1 MTHAHYKLY
10 PKCLLM
16 WKSAGDKRQSFY
28 HFLFPKEHPEI
39 HEKHWQF
46 IINPTWHTPSLIQSP
61 SVFVCPTSSLWTWQ
75 LNPDMMTNSNNKCT
89 GGRLNAVA
97 TDGTVSYPGS
107 AEQNTLVSTHK
118 WFSRDHTQT
127 LNTVIH
133 FFRTKNIWD
142 RKSTNLILN
151 PPICWKTVR
160 LAKKSWGKKK
170 KWLTAYCIGGGGG
183 IVSFCVCFRSVCLS
197 VCMLSLCG

>member
-1 MTHAHYKLY
+1 MLLWSRFWSIWLICAFDFLHSGFWRNSNKRETELMTHSHYKLY

-39 HEKHWQF
+39 HKKHWQF
-46 IINPTWHTPSLIQSP
+46 IINPMRHTPSLIQSP

-75 LNPDMMTNSNNKCT
+75 LNPYMMTNSNNKCT
-89 GGRLNAVA
+89 GERLNAVA

-118 WFSRDHTQT
+118 
-127 LNTVIH
+127 
-133 FFRTKNIWD
+133 
-142 RKSTNLILN
+142 
-151 PPICWKTVR
+151 
-160 LAKKSWGKKK
+160 
-170 KWLTAYCIGGGGG
+170 
-183 IVSFCVCFRSVCLS
+183 
-197 VCMLSLCG
+197 